1 LLEIPADA
9 GISDCGTGVSTG
21 GRRGKNAF
29 GGGRSRKKYGYIF
42 ITVYKGVYSEVGVY
56 LFFVYVK
63 ESFP

>member
-21 GRRGKNAF
+21 GRRGKTHS
-29 GGGRSRKKYGYIF
+29 GGRSRKKYSYIF

-56 LFFVYVK
+56 LFVYVK

>member
-1 LLEIPADA
+1 MQEFQTAALVYPPADA
-9 GISDCGTGVSTG
+9 G
-21 GRRGKNAF
+21 GKTHS
-29 GGGRSRKKYGYIF
+29 GGRSRKKYNYIF

>member
-1 LLEIPADA
+1 MQEFQTAALVYPPADA
-9 GISDCGTGVSTG
+9 GGKTHSG
-21 GRRGKNAF
+21 GC
-29 GGGRSRKKYGYIF
+29 RSRKKYSYIF